1 MKRLS
6 LILIV
11 TLMIGC
17 DGTEGEN
24 GMGEDGASRDK
35 TEKAASEKA
44 PFEVEVKNI

>member
-6 LILIV
+6 LILIA

-24 GMGEDGASRDK
+24 GGGGRRRRKPRQDGEGR
-35 TEKAASEKA
+35 
-44 PFEVEVKNI
+44 

>member
-24 GMGEDGASRDK
+24 GGGAK
-35 TEKAASEKA
+35 TA
-44 PFEVEVKNI
+44 